1 MEGNSRGVRLV
12 ELSENLFTRS
22 AVAEFILDRAG
33 ENSVAAIDASLIVKN
48 DTGQRPCETLIGR
61 EFGRFGASCHST
73 NRNRPYWD
81 GGVRLVSQLTQ
92 AGFSHG
98 LPLERTRVRRGR
110 WLIEVYPH
118 PAMIRLFRLD
128 RIVRYKKGPVRER
141 RNRVAVAHG

>member
-1 MEGNSRGVRLV
+1 MPASTLAFRAGREAQWPMMMILDGTYTFIGVDLAWAVDRRHTAVAVMEGNSRGVRLV

-92 AGFSHG
+92 
-98 LPLERTRVRRGR
+98 
-110 WLIEVYPH
+110 
-118 PAMIRLFRLD
+118 
-128 RIVRYKKGPVRER
+128 
-141 RNRVAVAHG
+141 